1 MFNPFI
7 ALDFE
12 DLSVSSKHDLLK
24 IH

>member
-12 DLSVSSKHDLLK
+12 DLSASSKHDLLK